1 MNSRA
6 GKVLAVVVGVLVLL
20 AVVAGVVSATRDR
33 ADLPPG
39 SPEAVVQD
47 YVAAVYD
54 GDVDAAAAHLA
65 ADSGCTVED
74 LGQAFAEPATRV
86 VLRDSRIDGDR
97 ATVRLDFV
105 RGGDGPFQGEWT
117 QEEAFRLARSDG
129 SADWAIT
136 GAPWPMYGCGEGW
149 RP

>member
-33 ADLPPG
+33 ADLPAG

-47 YVAAVYD
+47 YVAQVYD
-54 GDVDAAAAHLA
+54 QDVDAALAHLA
-65 ADSGCTVED
+65 PDSGCTVED
-74 LGQAFAEPATRV
+74 LTRAYAEPATRV
-86 VLRDSRIDGDR
+86 VLRSSDVDGDT

-105 RGGDGPFQGEWT
+105 HGADGPFQSEWT
-117 QEEAFRLARSDG
+117 QEETFRLARADSA
-129 SADWAIT
+129 ADWAIT
-136 GAPWPMYGCGEGW
+136 GVPWPMPGCGKEW